1 MAGAGLGFDQLA
13 SSGVQNAQNQVAR
26 RKQLEDEQRQSKQSE
41 LDKQAASGAIT
52 PVQWGS
58 ATSDLYAHE
67 PAESR
72 LGRLKRGAERIVGM
86 KKQADA
92 QKAQADANLNTQRD
106 QTYGVPSQAPTQGSL
121 EPTSPQGQSPAS
133 MVTQSFQGKD
143 VPGLV
148 APGNLDIT
156 KRPNINNGDG
166 TNSSTFSMSFG
177 TDKGEVLVPGVGD
190 GVTYPPRKLS
200 PAEALDQYKKTGKNF
215 GTFKDVGTANAYA
228 EALHND
234 QAKYGNNG
242 QSKGPAPRAQTQ
254 HYQNGQ
260 QAFQGIMAQAKT
272 PDQLAA
278 EKQKQ
283 AISTFTQEGDIQ
295 NTQKSAAETKA
306 REDTLALIDKYIT
319 DPEANKAAKQEYT
332 QKQAGIFGAPK
343 PLTGAAGQPIEFPP
357 GSGLYAR
364 AVTNPD
370 NTTAMIPMPEGWKP
384 PAPKPGS
391 PSVQYTNLLAKKI
404 LAGNKQGPPLYPQ
417 ESAQLEAA
425 KSALTVAGIARADAW
440 AQAAARNHLQAVTN
454 DAGEDVLVPVSQGV
468 AAANAG
474 QPMTAGV
481 VGAPTGADKKNQMLA
496 QSAIAQ
502 VDRMQNILRQ
512 DPNLTGPGAGQL
524 TTLQTWLG
532 TQDPD
537 AQAFIVSSLL
547 GSEHGVAVFGG
558 RNIHTISDL
567 QSAIGSMKTNPKALA
582 AALQVIK
589 ETMQPWTTAN
599 GRLPAPRATQGGGG
613 KHKVGDT
620 IMQGGHKFKATAV
633 DQNGKVTAADPVQ

>member
-1 MAGAGLGFDQLA
+1 MAWQDVAAKIVQGAAGAAGNT
-13 SSGVQNAQNQVAR
+13 NAQAEVGAWQQ
-26 RKQLEDEQRQSKQSE
+26 RKQGLEDEQRQLKQSE
-41 LDKQAASGAIT
+41 LDKQAASGAIS

-92 QKAQADANLNTQRD
+92 QKAQADTKLAAQ
-106 QTYGVPSQAPTQGSL
+106 PSPKADYASIQAS
-121 EPTSPQGQSPAS
+121 
-133 MVTQSFQGKD
+133 
-143 VPGLV
+143 
-148 APGNLDIT
+148 
-156 KRPNINNGDG
+156 
-166 TNSSTFSMSFG
+166 
-177 TDKGEVLVPGVGD
+177 
-190 GVTYPPRKLS
+190 
-200 PAEALDQYKKTGKNF
+200 
-215 GTFKDVGTANAYA
+215 
-228 EALHND
+228 
-234 QAKYGNNG
+234 
-242 QSKGPAPRAQTQ
+242 
-254 HYQNGQ
+254 
-260 QAFQGIMAQAKT
+260 AKT

-283 AISTFTQEGDIQ
+283 AISTFTQEGDIK

-319 DPEANKAAKQEYT
+319 DPEENKAAKQEYT
-332 QKQAGIFGAPK
+332 QKQAGIFGSPKFLPGQPFEYPVGSGQYAKNATNSDGTISIVPIPGYHPSAPK
-343 PLTGAAGQPIEFPP
+343 PSTSPAGI
-357 GSGLYAR
+357 
-364 AVTNPD
+364 
-370 NTTAMIPMPEGWKP
+370 
-384 PAPKPGS
+384 
-391 PSVQYTNLLAKKI
+391 YTNLLAKKI
-404 LAGNKQGPPLYPQ
+404 LADGKQGPPLTPQ

-425 KSALTVAGIARADAW
+425 KGALTVAGIARAEAW

-454 DAGEDVLVPVSQGV
+454 DAGEDVLVPVSQGI

-481 VGAPTGADKKNQMLA
+481 VGSPTGADKKNQMLA
-496 QSAIAQ
+496 QSAITQ
-502 VDRMQNILRQ
+502 VDRMLNILRQ

-532 TQDPD
+532 TQDPE

-589 ETMQPWTTAN
+589 ETMQPWQTAN
-599 GRLPAPRATQGGGG
+599 GRLPAPRAAQGSGA
-613 KHKVGDT
+613 KYKVGDP
-620 IMQGGHKFKATAV
+620 IMQDGHKFKATAV